1 MGSTVHKTRSSERS
15 NRKSRQVSNAIC
27 LASKGRGFGT
37 EPTKKDKK
45 PSVKNPKDNL
55 RLESEPKYIS
65 SIPPIIIFWCRKLIS
80 GEPVGRNRQ
89 APELTTGIDRK
100 SSNVVLDRQFL
111 EKVEAVRRSAL
122 EKKKADENKIYQAI
136 DYDAPVESEQSTIGF
151 GTKVGVGIAVL
162 VFGLVFA
169 FGDFLPYRSDDPIKD
184 ATVVEKKLTPEEKE
198 TLQAYMTIN
207 FILSCLSLY
216 YFDLYKSRT
225 LESYEATLSKSPKDL
240 TALEGTAV
248 TLVELGEYQKAS
260 TLLEKLCKESP
271 NNVDAYRLLGEVKY
285 ELKDYEGSASA
296 YRSALSLSDGIDFEV
311 LRGLTNSLLAAK
323 RPDEAIQ
330 VLLSSREKLNEEN
343 QKQLSNLVDSNGDD
357 AKKTQKIDPIQVDLL
372 IGKAYSDWGN
382 ASDAVAVYDKLI
394 NEHPDDFRGY
404 LAKGIILKENGK
416 LGDAERMFIQA
427 KFFAPDAAK
436 ALVDRY
442 ARK

>member
-1 MGSTVHKTRSSERS
+1 MPAVCPQLACMRNFMGSTVHKTRSSERS

-55 RLESEPKYIS
+55 RLESEPK
-65 SIPPIIIFWCRKLIS
+65 KLIS

-198 TLQAYMTIN
+198 TLQ
-207 FILSCLSLY
+207 
-216 YFDLYKSRT
+216 RT

-240 TALEGTAV
+240 TALE
-248 TLVELGEYQKAS
+248 
-260 TLLEKLCKESP
+260 ESP

-285 ELKDYEGSASA
+285 ELKDYEGSSSA

-357 AKKTQKIDPIQVDLL
+357 AKKTQKIDPIQVIVLLYKFLFVDLL